1 MKNKIKN
8 LKDSDAKKLLTGF
21 MDIYLEKGFGV
32 MNKTEIEVLLYHT
45 FKENGLLEGECFK
58 DSFELRIS
66 ESKAR
71 KLIYESQIK
80 YANRNDEE
88 LNLYLRTAIGNS
100 LTHAVFSKKGKEIRF
115 VIEDKY
121 LRVAMNAKLRA
132 NHYFADTS
140 FNRDIIS
147 LDEDTFVELI
157 KLLVPNKK
165 QKEVRDKLTKLL
177 DKKERRKKKEIPEL
191 LKKLVSEV
199 FVSLSVEDLK
209 RIVACLII

>member
-58 DSFELRIS
+58 DSCELRIS

-80 YANRNDEE
+80 YANRNYEE

-100 LTHAVFSKKGKEIRF
+100 LKHAVFSKKGNEIRF

-132 NHYFADTS
+132 NHHFADTS

-147 LDEDTFVELI
+147 LDEDTFVKLI
-157 KLLVPNKK
+157 NLLVPND
-165 QKEVRDKLTKLL
+165 QKDDVCAKLTKLL
-177 DKKERRKKKEIPEL
+177 DKKEKEIEFPEL
-191 LKKLVSEV
+191 LKKLGSKA
-199 FVSLSVEDLK
+199 FADLSVDFLSK
-209 RIVACLII
+209 IVACLI